1 MTYKLEA
8 IHSGC
13 LLAKNIET
21 ICCSLTKKLKK
32 LSWKFKES
40 YKAYT
45 ENHLLRPFVN
55 LKKKSIISKL
65 A

>member
-1 MTYKLEA
+1 MIYKLEA

-21 ICCSLTKKLKK
+21 TCCALTKKLKR
-32 LSWKFKES
+32 LSLKFKES

-45 ENHLLRPFVN
+45 ENHLLRPSVN
-55 LKKKSIISKL
+55 LKKSPSYQN
-65 A
+65 

>member
-1 MTYKLEA
+1 MLSTDE
-8 IHSGC
+8 
-13 LLAKNIET
+13 
-21 ICCSLTKKLKK
+21 KLKK

-45 ENHLLRPFVN
+45 ENQLLRPFVN

-65 A
+65 ANICSKT